1 VALGIKMIFC
11 WSKLVLGI
19 FIIFWAPKEPIDTPS
34 VVSYSVWSIAKSL
47 YSMQAVFPAKLV
59 KMASF
64 FPSPHVSLF
73 ASAFVSAYYDYSSAY
88 NYLPNPA
95 DMTNEGNVQRV
106 MTVLDGNIKQ
116 WSFIEAQLLE
126 PNVNLGMVSQLDYH
140 AFISCYLHF
149 S

>member
-1 VALGIKMIFC
+1 MAPGIKMFSC

-19 FIIFWAPKEPIDTPS
+19 FIIFWVPKEPIDTSS
-34 VVSYSVWSIAKSL
+34 VLSYSMWSIAKSAL
-47 YSMQAVFPAKLV
+47 SIPVVIPAKLV

-64 FPSPHVSLF
+64 FPTPQVSLF
-73 ASAFVSAYYDYSSAY
+73 ASAFALAYYDSSAY

-126 PNVNLGMVSQLDYH
+126 PNVNLGMVSRFDCY
-140 AFISCYLHF
+140 AFI
-149 S
+149 

>member
-1 VALGIKMIFC
+1 MFLC

-19 FIIFWAPKEPIDTPS
+19 FIIFWVPKEPIDTSS
-34 VVSYSVWSIAKSL
+34 VLSYSWWSIAKSAL
-47 YSMQAVFPAKLV
+47 SIPVVIPAKLV

-64 FPSPHVSLF
+64 IPTPQVSLF
-73 ASAFVSAYYDYSSAY
+73 ASAFALAYYDSSAY

-126 PNVNLGMVSQLDYH
+126 PNVNLGMVSQSDCY
-140 AFISCYLHF
+140 AFIC
-149 S
+149 